1 MVRGGH
7 FAAEDITDTSDTTKH
22 LRESYTRL
30 CDLSSLRKLK
40 LNDAVESQQFYF
52 KLSERARPPSRSRRR
67 SRCYGSQT
75 SRMKR
80 TSSSTT
86 SRR

>member
-52 KLSERARPPSRSRRR
+52 KLSGSKRR
-67 SRCYGSQT
+67 SR
-75 SRMKR
+75 
-80 TSSSTT
+80 
-86 SRR
+86 